1 MAEKKVIEIDV
12 TEQGLNDITNKT
24 KSLKAQLKEAIAEVQ
39 NMSAEFGETSEQV
52 AQAAKRAAEL
62 KDRIEDAND
71 AVLAFKGEGAFIAT
85 GKAISSVA
93 SGFSA
98 VEGAM
103 GLMGVESEKLQE
115 TLLRVQSAMALAQG
129 LEGLEDAGRSFKQLK
144 VVAIDAFKG
153 IKGAM
158 LASGIG
164 ALVVTLGVI
173 YSYWDDIKYAM
184 SGVSAEQDD
193 LNAKAQAN
201 VDMQKSKLESIGGQE
216 NILRL
221 QGKSEKD
228 ILNLKIAQTDQV
240 IQATEAQIK
249 QNEITLKAQIEAT
262 KKNKEI
268 LKGIIDFVAAPLI
281 LLLKG
286 IDKVAAAFGKNL
298 KLAEGF
304 KEMSANLIFDP
315 KEVEQEGKAAIAEQK
330 KALTELKNQQ
340 AGNKLALKELNK
352 TAAKEAQSASDE
364 QKKKEADELAELQRA
379 QLEATKTQS
388 ELEII
393 DITAKY
399 DQLIALAKKHGKETK
414 DFESKK
420 SEEIL
425 AIKTK
430 QKEDEQK
437 IVDDANQKRIELE
450 DKQFELEQELTQT
463 AQEKEISDLVKQ
475 YEAKFEL
482 ANGNAELEK
491 QLTEQQKKD
500 IADIEEKYRKEKQE
514 KDDAAALEA
523 KQKQQSIQNFW
534 IDQAAETFNILGDLA
549 QTFAGKSEKAQRKA
563 FNIQKAASI
572 ATTLLETYKAA
583 QSAYASQV
591 IPGDPSSLI
600 RGGVAAGIA
609 TAAGLARVAKIA
621 KTQFNSS
628 NAGGGGDTP
637 NGSLPENTQQAP
649 NFNIVGNAG
658 SNPLAQLG
666 NAPLQAYVVSGEVTS
681 AQSLDRNRIVNAT
694 L

>member
-352 TAAKEAQSASDE
+352 TAAKEAQSAGDE

-379 QLEATKTQS
+379 QLEATKTAN
-388 ELEII
+388 EL
-393 DITAKY
+393 
-399 DQLIALAKKHGKETK
+399 
-414 DFESKK
+414 
-420 SEEIL
+420 EIL
-425 AIKTK
+425 AITEKYNKLIDLAKKYGQETK
-430 QKEDEQK
+430 DLEAKKAEEIKAVNAKELEDLVGLTARKGELTKEQVDTSIKGLTEKSEAEKKARDEQK
-437 IVDDANQKRIELE
+437 ILD
-450 DKQFELEQELTQT
+450 EQELKDKKSV
-463 AQEKEISDLVKQ
+463 QE
-475 YEAKFEL
+475 
-482 ANGNAELEK
+482 
-491 QLTEQQKKD
+491 
-500 IADIEEKYRKEKQE
+500 
-514 KDDAAALEA
+514 
-523 KQKQQSIQNFW
+523 FW
-534 IDQAAETFNILGDLA
+534 IQATIDTLNILGDLA

-563 FNIQKAASI
+563 FNIQKAANI
-572 ATTLLETYKAA
+572 ASTLLETYKAA

-591 IPGDPSSLI
+591 IPGDPTSLI

-621 KTQFNSS
+621 KTQFNSP
-628 NAGGGGDTP
+628 NTGGGGD
-637 NGSLPENTQQAP
+637 NANGGSLPQQQAP

-681 AQSLDRNRIVNAT
+681 AQSLDRNRVVNAT

>member
-340 AGNKLALKELNK
+340 AGNKLALRELNK
-352 TAAKEAQSASDE
+352 TAAKEAQSARDE

-379 QLEATKTQS
+379 QLEATKTAN
-388 ELEII
+388 EL
-393 DITAKY
+393 
-399 DQLIALAKKHGKETK
+399 
-414 DFESKK
+414 
-420 SEEIL
+420 EIL
-425 AIKTK
+425 AITEKYNKLIDLAKKYGQETK
-430 QKEDEQK
+430 DLEAKKAEEIKAVNEKELDDLVGLTARKGELTKEQVDTSIKGLTEKSEAEQKARDEQK
-437 IVDDANQKRIELE
+437 ILD
-450 DKQFELEQELTQT
+450 EQE
-463 AQEKEISDLVKQ
+463 AQNKKDLV
-475 YEAKFEL
+475 
-482 ANGNAELEK
+482 
-491 QLTEQQKKD
+491 
-500 IADIEEKYRKEKQE
+500 
-514 KDDAAALEA
+514 AL
-523 KQKQQSIQNFW
+523 QINTVRGGF
-534 IDQAAETFNILGDLA
+534 DLLGDLA
-549 QTFAGKSEKAQRKA
+549 RTFAGNSEKAQRKA

-572 ATTLLETYKAA
+572 ASALIDTYTA
-583 QSAYASQV
+583 
-591 IPGDPSSLI
+591 
-600 RGGVAAGIA
+600 AAGVFRDTKGGLPIRIA
-609 TAAGLARVAKIA
+609 ATSIAVGAGLARVAQIA
-621 KTQFNSS
+621 KTQFNS
-628 NAGGGGDTP
+628 NAGGGGDTTP
-637 NGSLPENTQQAP
+637 SGSLPQETQQAP